1 MYQRKPTRRFR
12 RRPNNR
18 SGLSRAN
25 GGPTQM
31 RPHSFSNGQARNKF
45 RPSLSPEKLLEKYT
59 AMAKDAMSLG
69 DKTLSEN
76 YLQHADHFM
85 RIIEDKNKN
94 RNSIKENTINKSF
107 VDNKD
112 LPENNNSNPSKT
124 LKDDK

>member
-1 MYQRKPTRRFR
+1 MNSPAQARM
-12 RRPNNR
+12 
-18 SGLSRAN
+18 GSR
-25 GGPTQM
+25 T
-31 RPHSFSNGQARNKF
+31 FSNGQAGNKF
-45 RPSLSPEKLLEKYT
+45 RPSLSPEKSLEKYT

-85 RIIEDKNKN
+85 RIIEDRNKN